1 MQLRT
6 TLRRAWNLLR
16 DAFSS
21 SVLGTTSATTPSGL
35 GGGMSRSARLAVT
48 AVSFALAL
56 GGAMLSGSAQG
67 AAFFYPA
74 LMIAGI
80 FGGVGLAAAALGLAI
95 AAAQL
100 LFGPELHF
108 WMFVAASGL
117 QTAVALV
124 LRVLFRE
131 SRRWGVRYRRL
142 LNAMSQAVT
151 VSDDQG
157 RIERPHPELGRL
169 IGMEWPAYRGA
180 RWLASIHPDDQ
191 KKLLPPLPFKQVTVQ
206 RAEIRL
212 KNPQTGDWR
221 WHLMR
226 AVPLV
231 GEHGEVEEWISILT
245 DIHERKLSGEQRE
258 VMIGESRHRLKN
270 LITIIESLAKS
281 SRPRE
286 TESGVEAFLAR
297 FLGRLHA
304 LSAASDLALAGNYA
318 TMPLEDVARATL
330 APFLEKDSERLTI
343 SGPRVELSE
352 ATGGGLAL
360 GLNELAT
367 NAIKYGALSV
377 PQGRVGFT
385 WTLTPE
391 EDGNLVTLE
400 WRESGGPPP
409 MAPQKEG
416 YGSRVIKFIPSRE
429 RGGSVTFD
437 YAPEGYVCRIAFKM
451 PARPRVKTLEPE

>member
-6 TLRRAWNLLR
+6 TLGHAWSILR

-21 SVLGTTSATTPSGL
+21 SVLGITSATPPPGL
-35 GGGMSRSARLAVT
+35 GGGLSRPARLAVT
-48 AVSFALAL
+48 AASFAIAL
-56 GGAMLSGSAQG
+56 GGAMLSGAAQG

-74 LMIAGI
+74 LMMAGI
-80 FGGVGLAAAALGLAI
+80 FGGAGLAVIALGLAI

-100 LFGPELHF
+100 LFGPELNLWLF
-108 WMFVAASGL
+108 AAAASL

-124 LRVLFRE
+124 LRLLFRE

-169 IGMEWPAYRGA
+169 IGQEWPAYGGA
-180 RWLASIHPDDQ
+180 RWLASVHPEDH
-191 KKLLPPLPFKQVTVQ
+191 KKLLPPQPFKHVTVQ
-206 RAEIRL
+206 RAEVRL
-212 KNPQTGDWR
+212 KNPVTGDWR

-245 DIHERKLSGEQRE
+245 DIHERKLAGEQRE
-258 VMIGESRHRLKN
+258 MMVGESRHRLKN

-286 TESGVEAFLAR
+286 TESSVEAFLAK

-318 TMPLEDVARATL
+318 TMAVEDVARATL
-330 APFLEKDSERLTI
+330 APFLEKDSERVTI
-343 SGPRVELSE
+343 AGPLVELRE
-352 ATGGGLAL
+352 ATGGALAL

-377 PQGRVGFT
+377 PQGRVSFT

-391 EDGNLVTLE
+391 ADGNLLALE
-400 WRESGGPPP
+400 WRESGGPAPK
-409 MAPQKEG
+409 APQKEG

-429 RGGSVTFD
+429 RAGSVTFD

-451 PARPRVKTLEPE
+451 PPRPRVKTLEPE